1 MTYLYRLDGK
11 RPSSHVHKCVAA
23 AVKRPSDVVNLG
35 RPCSIVLSISAAIL
49 GRIHLPSGS
58 DIT

>member
-11 RPSSHVHKCVAA
+11 RPSLHVHKYVAA

-35 RPCSIVLSISAAIL
+35 RPCPIVLSISAAIL
-49 GRIHLPSGS
+49 GRIHLPS
-58 DIT
+58 